1 MKNILYIITAS
12 KFLQYFTDFV
22 IHKQQ
27 LGFTVNTYMIENIG
41 NGTFNDIK
49 SFLDGESDKVQD
61 DYYVLL
67 GGDMSI
73 VPSDLVVYPSGCRGT
88 DSSYA
93 LSHCGNWWRSVGR
106 FPAMDENQI
115 ANMCKAAI
123 SYEKQRNFNYG
134 DSLMAIA
141 ATVPNISAAEELFK
155 MVGSSIKTLSE
166 FYTDRNSIDQIIDRI
181 NGNVDEFINYMG
193 HGASYAWKMRKLP
206 SDTEFEEFTSDDIPE
221 FNFKQPH
228 VLSWAC
234 HTADI
239 LNIKCLG
246 SKFLKKGTV
255 SFWGACAVTWG
266 GENRNM
272 ANTFWTN
279 YIAANCPS
287 HIGELYL
294 TIYKQYWGSAQGCK
308 RYMLLGDPTLQIK

>member
-1 MKNILYIITAS
+1 M
-12 KFLQYFTDFV
+12 
-22 IHKQQ
+22 
-27 LGFTVNTYMIENIG
+27 GFTVNTYMVENIG

-49 SFLDGESDKVQD
+49 SFLDGESDKIQD

-73 VPSDLVVYPSGCRGT
+73 VPSDLVVYPIKGCRCT

-93 LSHCGNWWRSVGR
+93 LSNNAMWWRSVGR

-115 ANMCKAAI
+115 DNMCKAAI
-123 SYEKQRNFNYG
+123 SYESSRNFNYG

-141 ATVPNISAAEELFK
+141 ATAPNISAAKKL
-155 MVGSSIKTLSE
+155 VTLLRPSIRTLSE
-166 FYTDRNSIDQIIDRI
+166 FYTDRNSIDEIIVRI
-181 NGNVDEFINYMG
+181 NANADEFINYMG
-193 HGASYAWKMRKLP
+193 HGESAAWQMRKFP
-206 SDTEFEEFTSDDIPE
+206 SLDKFDYFTYDDIPE
-221 FNFKQPH
+221 FKLKQPH

-234 HTADI
+234 NTADI
-239 LNIKCLG
+239 SNIKCLG
-246 SKFLKKGTV
+246 SKFLKKGAV
-255 SFWGACAVTWG
+255 SFWGACAITWG

-294 TIYKQYWGSAQGCK
+294 GIYKKYYKTTRGCK